1 MPEAAPVV
9 APGSTGAWADAAAGR
24 ASSNMR
30 PTVRARTCATTPG
43 EARRCARMPNA
54 SATEGSPPAPIGQD
68 PTLMPAPNHPWE
80 RPLGAHP
87 VAPGRTAFRVWAPRA
102 ERIAL
107 ELDGREHALDD
118 AGLGVFET
126 EAAASAGARYRFVVD
141 GTPLPD
147 PASRS
152 QPDGL
157 RGASAVVD
165 PATFEWSDATWHP
178 PVLHDLVLYELH
190 VGTFTPE
197 GTFEAAVGHLG
208 ALRELGVTGIEL
220 MPVAEFPGRHG
231 WGYDG
236 VYLSA
241 AHSAYGGPHG
251 LARLIDAAHA

>member
-1 MPEAAPVV
+1 MP
-9 APGSTGAWADAAAGR
+9 
-24 ASSNMR
+24 
-30 PTVRARTCATTPG
+30 TP
-43 EARRCARMPNA
+43 A
-54 SATEGSPPAPIGQD
+54 
-68 PTLMPAPNHPWE
+68 HPWE

-87 VAPGRTAFRVWAPRA
+87 TKPGRTGFRVWVPRA
-102 ERIAL
+102 QHVAL
-107 ELDGREHALDD
+107 ELDGRAVELSDG
-118 AGLGVFET
+118 GLGVFET

-165 PATFEWSDATWHP
+165 PATFEWSDATCPP

-220 MPVAEFPGRHG
+220 MPVAEFPGRRG

-236 VYLSA
+236 VYVSA
-241 AHSAYGGPHG
+241 AHSTYGGPPA
-251 LARLIDAAHA
+251 LPRLIDAAHAAGLAVILDVVYNHVGASGVTALT